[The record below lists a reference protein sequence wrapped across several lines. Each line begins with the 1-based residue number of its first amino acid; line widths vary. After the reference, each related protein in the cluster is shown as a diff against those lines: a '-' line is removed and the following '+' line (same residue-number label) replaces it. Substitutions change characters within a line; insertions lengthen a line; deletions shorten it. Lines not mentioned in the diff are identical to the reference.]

1 VNEAFLGACYL
12 RRGVHGFRRRQLCM
26 DEGVFGGKFCRDA
39 GECSLAECQD
49 DTDLPGAVAYK
60 VAVFE
65 RGSPVGREGFRMSQ

>member
-1 VNEAFLGACYL
+1 
-12 RRGVHGFRRRQLCM
+12 M